1 MADISKITIPSGSTY
16 DIKDATARSS
26 LSNKQDK
33 ITAITAQT
41 TQAVYPIKIDSQG
54 HITAYGS
61 AVTSMAPTAH
71 THSANDINGGYI
83 NIHPENSPVIIP
95 FIHNDI
101 AHLLKR
107 GGSAVVKYDSA
118 TQSVDI
124 TNCFDGTGSYWG
136 INPTGHTTVTI
147 ELTLHKTFGWTNTI
161 YVDFGASAWRAKSV
175 KIEVMNSG
183 YASDT
188 WTQKYNTTSNG
199 SGHVYVIFSHT
210 PVGASNAGGG
220 FNKIRLTFSDWQT
233 ATIFRISQIG
243 VYNYGS
249 AGLRETYMSRGAD
262 DNLFRSIT
270 PNANNTYALGSSS
283 LKWSNVY
290 ANAYNLAT
298 TTVGS
303 ASAGT
308 AIAAD
313 DITKWTTNTPTAVT
327 KKTVVTSASGATAV
341 YANGVLTLTNGSF
354 GTGDSVTV
362 TAGTAAT
369 LEYTARSI
377 PNISVSNKT
386 VATGGTT

>member
-16 DIKDATARSS
+16 NLKDATARSS

-71 THSANDINGGYI
+71 THSANDLNGGYI
-83 NIHPENSPVIIP
+83 NIHPENGPVLIP
-95 FIHNDI
+95 FMHNDL
-101 AHLLKR
+101 AFLLKR
-107 GGSAVVKYDSA
+107 GGSA
-118 TQSVDI
+118 SVTKDGTTI
-124 TNCFDGTGSYWG
+124 STDLSNCFDGTGSYWSISPSG
-136 INPTGHTTVTI
+136 VTTFVI
-147 ELTLHKTFGWTNTI
+147 ILTLHTTFGWTNTI
-161 YVDFGASAWRAKSV
+161 YVDFGASAWRSNSV
-175 KIEVMNSG
+175 KIEVMNSS

-188 WTQKYNTTSNG
+188 WTQKYNNTANTL
-199 SGHVYVIFSHT
+199 GHVYVTTSHT
-210 PVGASNAGGG
+210 PVGASNAGAG
-220 FNKIRLTFSDWQT
+220 FNKIRLTFSSFNSG
-233 ATIFRISQIG
+233 FRIAQIG

-249 AGLRETYMSRGAD
+249 YGLRQPYMSRGAD
-262 DNLFRSIT
+262 DYVFRDIT
-270 PNANNTYALGSSS
+270 PNNNNTYSLGSSS

-327 KKTVVTSASGATAV
+327 KKTVVTSASGATAA

-386 VATGGTT
+386 VATGETT

>member
-16 DIKDATARSS
+16 NLKDATARSS

-71 THSANDINGGYI
+71 THSANDLNGGYI
-83 NIHPENSPVIIP
+83 NIHPENGPVIIP

-107 GGSAVVKYDSA
+107 GGSAVVKYDS
-118 TQSVDI
+118 TTKSVDI
-124 TNCFDGTGSYWG
+124 TNCFDGTGSYWA
-136 INPTGHTTVTI
+136 INPTGTTTITI
-147 ELTLHKTFGWTNTI
+147 ELTLHTTFGWTNTI
-161 YVDFGASAWRAKSV
+161 YVDFGSGSWRAKSV

-188 WTQKYNTTSNG
+188 WSQKYNTTSNG
-199 SGHVYVIFSHT
+199 SGHVFVTTSHT

-220 FNKIRLTFSDWQT
+220 FNKIRLTFSSWQT
-233 ATIFRISQIG
+233 ATGFRISQIG

-249 AGLRETYMSRGAD
+249 AGLRETYMSRGD
-262 DNLFRSIT
+262 DDHLFRSIT

-327 KKTVVTSASGATAV
+327 KKTVVTSASGATAA